1 MEKTGIIME
10 KNDLYEVF
18 KAVDKNGD
26 GNMDY
31 KEFSTA
37 FF

>member
-10 KNDLYEVF
+10 KSDLYEVF
-18 KAVDKNGD
+18 KAVDANGD

-31 KEFSTA
+31 KEFSSA